1 MPEEPC
7 FRSKPECDLGRFH
20 GLVNDREE
28 FGREGTEVDLVAQAG
43 AERPDSP
50 GHVVAAPVEAPVHRL
65 LDAAAGRLEGRG
77 HGQGG
82 GGHREAGAVG
92 QETAE
97 PEDHRA
103 VPEAEQHREQPV
115 GDGAA
120 DDPVQVVQPVAQD
133 RRPGRERQD
142 RDAEPRRRQEHR
154 VAQQGRPRDRT
165 AHGGIHRHPGQGDQR
180 RHGGQGGPEGNPAQ
194 LLAFH
199 ATGPPKAD
207 HQRPGPDR
215 HADGGDPVG
224 DPGEEVQMPA
234 KAGTAN
240 GLATDS

>member
-1 MPEEPC
+1 VPEEPC

-103 VPEAEQHREQPV
+103 VPEAEQDGEQPV

-142 RDAEPRRRQEHR
+142 RDAEPAAVRNTGLPSR
-154 VAQQGRPRDRT
+154 VAPAT
-165 AHGGIHRHPGQGDQR
+165 AP
-180 RHGGQGGPEGNPAQ
+180 PTVASTATPAR
-194 LLAFH
+194 
-199 ATGPPKAD
+199 ATSAATAVKAAPKAT
-207 HQRPGPDR
+207 QRSCWRSTPR
-215 HADGGDPVG
+215 ARRKRTTSDPA
-224 DPGEEVQMPA
+224 P
-234 KAGTAN
+234 TATPMV
-240 GLATDS
+240 AIP